1 MNESIK
7 KTRGVIASQ
16 PPIIPH
22 PPLSRSVFSRRLQLR
37 LSNGSIVLG
46 EKSIK
51 IENDWDLILD
61 RTDPRVGSET
71 ITHILDNH
79 HSSTPSTRYVCQFSV
94 TFFFGRVE
102 GGGGSLLEEYDSN
115 DLKKPSTARA
125 RVCRSFGWA
134 WIVVSIYIFIFDQ
147 KRSMKQCH
155 TLK

>member
-1 MNESIK
+1 MKGRTHGMNESIK
-7 KTRGVIASQ
+7 KTRGVIESQ

-22 PPLSRSVFSRRLQLR
+22 PPLFRSVFSRRLQLR

-51 IENDWDLILD
+51 IEQDWDLILD

-94 TFFFGRVE
+94 TFFFPGP
-102 GGGGSLLEEYDSN
+102 GFLIKFCIKTY
-115 DLKKPSTARA
+115 KKYGKAYKKYGKTYRCIRYKVPRGP
-125 RVCRSFGWA
+125 RGM
-134 WIVVSIYIFIFDQ
+134 Y
-147 KRSMKQCH
+147 
-155 TLK
+155 